1 MKPSDIWEDFWPE
14 WEPKPTLA
22 EVALT
27 GAVFVMLLLVIFVWF
42 VLFAVAQ

>member
-1 MKPSDIWEDFWPE
+1 MRLPDDFWPE

-27 GAVFVMLLLVIFVWF
+27 LAVFVLLLLVIFVWY
-42 VLFAVAQ
+42 VIFAVAQ

>member
-1 MKPSDIWEDFWPE
+1 MKLPDDFWPE

-27 GAVFVMLLLVIFVWF
+27 AAVAVLWLLVGFVYI
-42 VLFAVAQ
+42 VLFSVAAS